1 MNYKQ
6 VLRYQPELR
15 FTNKNNISVRMLNLS
30 NEDLFVAYNV
40 IKDNYE
46 LHSVENYKI
55 NGISYNVTLEP
66 EMVNGF
72 LFNDYKANN
81 LKMFVN
87 EVQDR
92 REKTNYRLEQAEENR
107 FNQVNSLD
115 IIERTIGTKV

>member
-40 IKDNYE
+40 IKCNYE

>member
-1 MNYKQ
+1 
-6 VLRYQPELR
+6 
-15 FTNKNNISVRMLNLS
+15 MLNLS

-40 IKDNYE
+40 IKCNYE

-107 FNQVNSLD
+107 FNQVNSLN

>member
-6 VLRYQPELR
+6 VLKYQPELR

-40 IKDNYE
+40 IKCNYE

>member
-40 IKDNYE
+40 IKCNYE

-107 FNQVNSLD
+107 FNQVNSLN